1 MGVGDSGNGIGD
13 ASSIRGMVEEGDLGV
28 AFGRETEGSRSA
40 DVGEAAGVCSSSA
53 DMEDAAPYS
62 SSADVGVAA
71 GVCSSTADV
80 GEAAA
85 SNGVCS
91 STADEGEATLS
102 GASSAD

>member
-1 MGVGDSGNGIGD
+1 
-13 ASSIRGMVEEGDLGV
+13 MVEEGDLGV

-53 DMEDAAPYS
+53 DMEDAA
-62 SSADVGVAA
+62 SSADIGVAA